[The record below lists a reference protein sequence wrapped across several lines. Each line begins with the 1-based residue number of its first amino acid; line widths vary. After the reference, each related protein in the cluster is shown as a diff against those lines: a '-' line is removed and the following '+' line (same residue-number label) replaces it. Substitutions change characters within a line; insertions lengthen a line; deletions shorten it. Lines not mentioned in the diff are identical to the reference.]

1 MELRLT
7 TTNDF
12 LKIWKQDF
20 LGHQGLF
27 IPGEKAFALGQEM
40 TINICVAGQT
50 WGNALV
56 LPVWANLHGPVS
68 TDLPRGTFLKII
80 RTEKNLQQQISINCS

>member
-7 TTNDF
+7 TINDF

-27 IPGEKAFALGQEM
+27 IPGEKSFTLGQEM
-40 TINICVAGQT
+40 TINICVEGQV
-50 WGNALV
+50 WGSALV
-56 LPVWANLHGPVS
+56 LPVWANQHGPVS

-80 RTEKNLQQQISINCS
+80 RTEKNLQQQISNNCS